1 MSDLTKLERE
11 LQEVQ
16 QKKKNYVWIL
26 LFLLLIVLIAG
37 VYIIRLQKEIINLNT
52 RVKTLQLKIDTL
64 TLKLDTEILKAQE
77 CEKALKEKTEVK
89 EVTNDR
95 EGKP

>member
-16 QKKKNYVWIL
+16 QKKKSYGWIL

-37 VYIIRLQKEIINLNT
+37 VYIIRLQREIISLNT

-64 TLKLDTEILKAQE
+64 TLKHETELLRAQG
-77 CEKALKEKTEVK
+77 CEKALKEMKEVK
-89 EVTNDR
+89 EQLNDK
-95 EGKP
+95 EGNP